1 MKWEEVRN
9 AYHNKF
15 FVYNI
20 INEYQ
25 KDNLVHVTDLALIE
39 VFDTLNEA
47 YKYYKENHKGN
58 NNITIGDTRKEN
70 LEYKIE
76 RISLLR

>member
-1 MKWEEVRN
+1 MKWEEVRK
-9 AYHNKF
+9 AYPNKF
-15 FVYNI
+15 VVYNI
-20 INEYQ
+20 IKECQ

-39 VFDTLNEA
+39 VFDTLSEA
-47 YKYYKENHKGN
+47 YKYYKEHHKEN